1 MRLGKSALPHATLP
15 HKGYM
20 NSNCRRWPRDDPQR
34 SRLLE
39 FTPQGLP
46 FPQVWAGLAD
56 LPLRKRTQKCWPA
69 MSETRLQKTGF
80 SGLPWWSGDKASA
93 CQCRGHG
100 FDPWSGKI
108 PHAMGRLSLCTTTTE
123 PVRLEPVLHTR
134 EATAMRSLRT
144 AEEPS
149 LATTRET
156 LHTVTKTQCSKK

>member
-56 LPLRKRTQKCWPA
+56 LPLRKRTRKCWPVCL
-69 MSETRLQKTGF
+69 RLGYKRLASRDFPDGPVIKHPPANAGDTG
-80 SGLPWWSGDKASA
+80 SIPGPGRSHMPWGD
-93 CQCRGHG
+93 
-100 FDPWSGKI
+100 
-108 PHAMGRLSLCTTTTE
+108 
-123 PVRLEPVLHTR
+123 
-134 EATAMRSLRT
+134 
-144 AEEPS
+144 
-149 LATTRET
+149 
-156 LHTVTKTQCSKK
+156 